1 VPSDS
6 GSRDDLIAPDPAGK
20 VIVLRDHQAAERLL
34 DDLLAADPDSLHF
47 HSLLDD
53 VPAAGPP
60 VIAAVVRRLDGF
72 NPAVVDVLARV
83 VGSYPDA
90 HEFAR
95 HLRRVATDRRSADR
109 RRMGAIMVLE
119 QALDV
124 QPPDDFLSTLK
135 EPVRAAT
142 GMLLG
147 ALDAHSRS
155 PAALHDYLRAL
166 VAQPVDL
173 LYSVL
178 TMLSQ
183 IRDDRAIEVL
193 RLLAMHP
200 DADLQHSAIETLA
213 NVGSPQALLTLHTLE
228 WTLGDDGSRAVG
240 RQLQKLRLSGV
251 DTGGLQKPNDECRAW
266 LGPIDGRGDRLM
278 WLAAPGMGTGRC
290 VMWLV
295 LNDTAGLLE
304 AAGSPHAAPAA
315 LPPAAEVG
323 TLHSH
328 NDAYASHA
336 AHAAYWPAD
345 AGIMLEA
352 PYTYAMRLLHEAAR
366 LNWATGNALPTEYQ
380 LLNPAYW
387 AYGAYVET
395 CDPAEYGPAHTPAGT
410 HPDSESDLLFDPL
423 FDTWYLDSPG
433 VTDVAREVAT
443 LDTGLTQELGT
454 DNWRMLLPALIRLA
468 HDEFG
473 PQLRARYAA
482 RLRRMAEWLMIAG
495 NPGEARM
502 AQSCAR
508 TMEHSPPETNLF
520 VIRLVQKGILVA
532 LSQEGG

>member
-6 GSRDDLIAPDPAGK
+6 GSRDDPLVPDPTGK

-34 DDLLAADPDSLHF
+34 DDLLVADPDSLHF
-47 HSLLDD
+47 HSLLEE

-72 NPAVVDVLARV
+72 NPAVVDVLTRV
-83 VGSYPDA
+83 IGSYPDA

-95 HLRRVATDRRSADR
+95 HLRRVASDRRSTDR

-124 QPPDDFLSTLK
+124 QPPDDFLSTLR

-155 PAALHDYLRAL
+155 PAALNDYLRAL
-166 VAQPVDL
+166 VTQPVDL

-183 IRDDRAIEVL
+183 IHDDRAVEVL

-200 DADLQHSAIETLA
+200 EIDLQHSAIDALA
-213 NVGSPQALLTLHTLE
+213 NVGSPLSARTLHTLE
-228 WTLGDDGSRAVG
+228 LTLGDDGSRAAG

-251 DTGGLQKPNDECRAW
+251 DTGGLKKPNDECRAW

-278 WLAAPGMGTGRC
+278 WLAAPGRGAGRA

-295 LNDTAGLLE
+295 LNDLAGVLE
-304 AAGSPHAAPAA
+304 AAGSPHAAPST
-315 LPPAAEVG
+315 LPPPAPVG

-328 NDAYASHA
+328 SDAFASHA
-336 AHAAYWPAD
+336 AHVAYWPSD
-345 AGIMLEA
+345 AGVMLEA
-352 PYTYAMRLLHEAAR
+352 PYTYALRVLHEAVR
-366 LNWATGNALPTEYQ
+366 LNWTTGNVLPTEYQ
-380 LLNPAYW
+380 LLNPTYW
-387 AYGAYVET
+387 EYGAYVAT
-395 CDPAEYGPAHTPAGT
+395 CDLAEFGPEAAPPTPIE
-410 HPDSESDLLFDPL
+410 SESDLLFDPL
-423 FDTWYLDSPG
+423 FDTWYLESPG
-433 VTDVAREVAT
+433 VAAVAEEVAT
-443 LDTGLTQELGT
+443 LDTGLTSELGT

-473 PQLRARYAA
+473 PQLRTRYAS
-482 RLRRMAEWLMIAG
+482 RLRRMSEWLNIAG
-495 NPGEARM
+495 NREEARM
-502 AQSCAR
+502 AEACAL

-532 LSQEGG
+532 LSQANG

>member
-1 VPSDS
+1 MPSDS
-6 GSRDDLIAPDPAGK
+6 GSRDDLLAPDPSGK
-20 VIVLRDHQAAERLL
+20 VILLRDHQAAERLL

-47 HSLLDD
+47 RSLLEEI
-53 VPAAGPP
+53 PAAGPQ

-72 NPAVVDVLARV
+72 NPAVVDVLTRV

-95 HLRRVATDRRSADR
+95 HLRRVANDRRSADR
-109 RRMGAIMVLE
+109 RRMGAVMVLE

-135 EPVRAAT
+135 EPVGAAT

-147 ALDAHSRS
+147 ALDAHSRT
-155 PAALHDYLRAL
+155 PGALHDYLRAL

-178 TMLSQ
+178 GMLSQ
-183 IRDDRAIEVL
+183 IDDDRAIEVQ
-193 RLLAMHP
+193 RLLAMHH
-200 DADLQHSAIETLA
+200 DSDLQHSAIEALA
-213 NVGSPQALLTLHTLE
+213 TVGSPYAVRALHTLE
-228 WTLGDDGSRAVG
+228 WTLGDEGARTVG

-251 DTGGLQKPNDECRAW
+251 DTGGLRKPNDECRAW
-266 LGPIDGRGDRLM
+266 LGPIDGRGERLM
-278 WLAAPGMGTGRC
+278 WLAAPGLGAGRA
-290 VMWLV
+290 VIWLV
-295 LNDTAGLLE
+295 ANDTHGLLE
-304 AAGSPHAAPAA
+304 AAGSPHAAPVT
-315 LPPAAEVG
+315 LPPPAPVG

-328 NDAYASHA
+328 SDAYASRA

-345 AGIMLEA
+345 AGVMLEA
-352 PYTYAMRLLHEAAR
+352 PYTYAMRVLHEAVR

-380 LLNPAYW
+380 LLNAAFWDY
-387 AYGAYVET
+387 AGYVET
-395 CDPAEYGPAHTPAGT
+395 CDLTEFGPGDVPASAHVE
-410 HPDSESDLLFDPL
+410 SESDLLFDSL
-423 FDTWYLDSPG
+423 FDTWYLESPS
-433 VTDVAREVAT
+433 VTAVAHDVAD

-473 PQLRARYAA
+473 PQLRARYAG
-482 RLRRMAEWLMIAG
+482 RLRRMAEWLNIAG
-495 NPGEARM
+495 NSAEARM

-508 TMEHSPPETNLF
+508 TMEQSPPETNLF

-532 LSQEGG
+532 LSDANG